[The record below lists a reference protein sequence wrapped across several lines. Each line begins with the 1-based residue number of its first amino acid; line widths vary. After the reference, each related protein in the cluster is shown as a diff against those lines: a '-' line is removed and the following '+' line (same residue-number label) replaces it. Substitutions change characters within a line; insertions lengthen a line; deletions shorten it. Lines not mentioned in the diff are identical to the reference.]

1 MVGEAGDE
9 GRILR
14 DHFVSQFDP
23 FEGHGIS
30 GPEFEG
36 INSFGAIGCDVVI
49 MRDKG
54 SGEILAI
61 YGANVGIARE
71 LVIVPGEIK
80 NVDSE
85 IVVVLVLVNIKKVK
99 FGIRANVGNE
109 EFNLPYVLSSGE
121 IVAFGKRIVV
131 FLGGEEDVAVEN

>member
-1 MVGEAGDE
+1 
-9 GRILR
+9 
-14 DHFVSQFDP
+14 
-23 FEGHGIS
+23 
-30 GPEFEG
+30 
-36 INSFGAIGCDVVI
+36 
-49 MRDKG
+49 MRDKR

-61 YGANVGIARE
+61 YGANVGITGE

-85 IVVVLVLVNIKKVK
+85 IVVVLVLVNIKKVEL
-99 FGIRANVGNE
+99 GIRANVGNE
-109 EFNLPYVLSSGE
+109 EFNFPYVLSSGE